1 VKHERRSNHHKPAA
15 QHYSLVAS
23 GRATNL
29 NNRTS
34 LQAKRLMI
42 AAVCVVAG
50 VPVLLIL
57 WSKAAQLLNAK
68 SDFSVLIGYA
78 MILATLI
85 AIGAF
90 VYFALTKFIFAR
102 GTGNSEETEKQSAL
116 KDGVQPKSLFSE
128 TTNSVEHINETDE
141 SKLERK

>member
-1 VKHERRSNHHKPAA
+1 
-15 QHYSLVAS
+15 
-23 GRATNL
+23 
-29 NNRTS
+29 
-34 LQAKRLMI
+34 MI